1 MQISELFYEAEAII
15 AEETQRN
22 KEPDLFR
29 QYEIIRTRNWPKQTK
44 EHQVL
49 NNLAIAAASYS
60 AVRKTFK
67 VFYPEDIFRF
77 DGYYSSHHFRNHTE
91 PLYNYDDWIT
101 ITLSWGNNILEEIGI
116 SNQDSLS
123 EFVAKLKLAKS
134 NEWKKFSKKHKPRL
148 ILSLAT
154 ALPKVKREILVD
166 PENFWVN
173 LDRTSRQ
180 HPGKAFDCAKEF
192 SIGIIEMGPPLICNF
207 FKELGLL
214 YYVKTDVHLGNFL
227 KQLAS
232 SCKKLGVKEQFILT
246 WLLAREIGME
256 PFFLD
261 KILYVGGKYAKAKMT
276 RLFKCHHSEYLAT
289 VKRLV
294 LQIPDF
300 L

>member
-1 MQISELFYEAEAII
+1 MRISELFSEAEGII

-22 KEPDLFR
+22 KEPDLLR
-29 QYEIIRTRNWPKQTK
+29 QYEIIRTRKWPKQTK

-49 NNLAIAAASYS
+49 NNLAMAAASYS

-67 VFYPEDIFRF
+67 VLYPEDIFRF
-77 DGYYSSHHFRNHTE
+77 DGHYSACHFRNCTE
-91 PLYNYDDWIT
+91 PLYSYDDWAR
-101 ITLSWGNNILEEIGI
+101 ITLSWGNMILEEIGI
-116 SNQDSLS
+116 PKQDSLLN
-123 EFVAKLKLAKS
+123 FVGKLKLAKS
-134 NEWKKFSKKHKPRL
+134 NEWKSFSKQHRPRL
-148 ILSLAT
+148 VLSLAT

-166 PENFWVN
+166 PESFWIKF
-173 LDRTSRQ
+173 DKTSRQ

-192 SIGIIEMGPPLICNF
+192 SVGIIEMGTPLICNF

-232 SCKKLGVKEQFILT
+232 SCKRLGEKEQFILT
-246 WLLAREIGME
+246 WLLARETGLE

-276 RLFKCHHSEYLAT
+276 LLFERHHSEYLAI
-289 VKRLV
+289 VERLV
-294 LQIPDF
+294 LQIPAF